1 MNAFVAFTLVA
12 TLGLTWPQAMGV
24 IVIEGVVISIL
35 VLTGFREAVLNA
47 IPMDLKRAIGIGIG
61 LFLAIIGLVNGGIV
75 VNSDAT
81 LITLNPKRA
90 RPATCTRSRTS
101 WRRSSPGTSF
111 TGCSPSGTELRPV
124 EGGASAPL

>member
-1 MNAFVAFTLVA
+1 
-12 TLGLTWPQAMGV
+12 MGV
-24 IVIEGVVISIL
+24 IVIEGAIITLL

-81 LITLNPKRA
+81 LITLNPNLSNLHVLVFVVGLALTSTLVVRQGEG
-90 RPATCTRSRTS
+90 RPADRH
-101 WRRSSPGTSF
+101 PGDDGLRDHREPGVRATPP
-111 TGCSPSGTELRPV
+111 CSPRGSR
-124 EGGASAPL
+124 